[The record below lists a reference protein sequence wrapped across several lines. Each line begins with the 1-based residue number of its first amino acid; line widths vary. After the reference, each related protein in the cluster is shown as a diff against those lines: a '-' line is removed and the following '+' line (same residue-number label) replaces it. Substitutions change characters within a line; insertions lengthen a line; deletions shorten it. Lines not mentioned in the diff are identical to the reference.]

1 MERLLKRKQNSS
13 ILHVDRNIGDMPIV
27 VALREWGTQIG
38 GGLW

>member
-13 ILHVDRNIGDMPIV
+13 ILRVCHNGNDMPIV